1 VIIFLLLRCGVRVDD
16 DEVVA
21 RVGNTVL
28 TREDMNQKMSWEGV
42 GPDQESDF
50 VDRWVDRELLYQE
63 AKRLGL
69 DKAVEL
75 QWEIE
80 LVEKEFVIQKLLE
93 RTFIQEVEITEEEI
107 ADYYESNKDEFQAD
121 EEEVRAF
128 HILKETKAEADVA
141 RQEIIAGKPFETVAR
156 ESSEG
161 IFRERGG
168 DMGFFRR
175 GDVIPEIERY
185 AFRLPEGQ
193 VSRVFRS
200 NYGFHIIKVIKK
212 RARGD
217 YCDLPEVRD
226 DIFHQL
232 RVNKERSAY
241 YDLLFQLQNRTKV
254 SVTIPKSLEE
264 KQDTLTVQ
272 TAENDLEES
281 EK

>member
-1 VIIFLLLRCGVRVDD
+1 MDD

-21 RVGNTVL
+21 RVGNTIL
-28 TREDMNQKMSWEGV
+28 TREDMKQKMAWEGV

-80 LVEKEFVIQKLLE
+80 LVEKEYVIQMLLE
-93 RTFIQEVEITEEEI
+93 RTFMQEVEITEEEI
-107 ADYYESNKDEFQAD
+107 VDYYERNKDEFQAD
-121 EEEVRAF
+121 EEAVRAF
-128 HILKETKAEADVA
+128 HILKESKAEADVA
-141 RQEIIAGKPFETVAR
+141 RQEIMAGKAFEKVAQ
-156 ESSEG
+156 ESSVG

-193 VSRVFRS
+193 VSRVFQS

-217 YCDLPEVRD
+217 YREISEVRD

-241 YDLLFQLQNRTKV
+241 YDILFQLQNRTKV
-254 SVTIPKSLEE
+254 SVTIPRSLEG

-272 TAENDLEES
+272 TEENGLEES

>member
-1 VIIFLLLRCGVRVDD
+1 MDD
-16 DEVVA
+16 DEIVA
-21 RVGNTVL
+21 RVGNAVL
-28 TREDMNQKMSWEGV
+28 TREDMKQRMAWEGV
-42 GPDQESDF
+42 SPDQESDF

-69 DKAVEL
+69 DRTVEL

-107 ADYYESNKDEFQAD
+107 ADYYERNRDEFQTD
-121 EEEVRAF
+121 EEEVRAL
-128 HILKETKAEADVA
+128 HILKESKAEADVA
-141 RQEIIAGKPFETVAR
+141 RQEIVAGKAFETVAQ
-156 ESSEG
+156 ESSVG

-185 AFRLPEGQ
+185 AFRLPEGR
-193 VSRVFRS
+193 VSRVFQS

-212 RARGD
+212 RAGGD
-217 YCDLPEVRD
+217 YRDLSEVRD

-254 SVTIPKSLEE
+254 SVTIPRSLEE

-272 TAENDLEES
+272 TAENGLEES